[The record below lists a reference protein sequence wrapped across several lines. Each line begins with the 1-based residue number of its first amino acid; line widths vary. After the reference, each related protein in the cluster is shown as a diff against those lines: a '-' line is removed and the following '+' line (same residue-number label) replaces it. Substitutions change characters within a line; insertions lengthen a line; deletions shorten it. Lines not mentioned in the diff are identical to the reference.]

1 MISLSALQTAA
12 FQLCRPVVFSRSEC
26 TSLPP
31 LLLTRTSVLTD
42 QGPILITLTI
52 SLKACVFVRKSG
64 PTLLRTLPG
73 SSSLEFSRQ
82 ECWSGLPF
90 PTPGDL
96 PEIKPASHA
105 SPTSAGELLTTV
117 PPVVLRALRYNS
129 FKLHNGPMKYVLLMG
144 FPGSERVGQD

>member
-1 MISLSALQTAA
+1 ML
-12 FQLCRPVVFSRSEC
+12 
-26 TSLPP
+26 
-31 LLLTRTSVLTD
+31 
-42 QGPILITLTI
+42 
-52 SLKACVFVRKSG
+52 CVFVHKSG

-82 ECWSGLPF
+82 ECWSVLPF

-129 FKLHNGPMKYVLLMG
+129 FKLHNGPMK
-144 FPGSERVGQD
+144 